1 MTVTALKKE
10 MAMDE
15 VQNNATVEN
24 DAADKRVSE
33 NRVSDNYAPD
43 NRASDNNTAWQ
54 KVCTKNDLVAFSGV
68 AAWLETADGPAQAAI
83 FYLPGQEKGEVDALF
98 ALDHHDPFSN
108 ANVIARGIVGDLKG
122 AAVVASPIYKQHFRL
137 EDGQC
142 LEEENVK
149 LRTWKIEFKGDEVWV
164 EG

>member
-1 MTVTALKKE
+1 MTATALKKE
-10 MAMDE
+10 MDTMA
-15 VQNNATVEN
+15 
-24 DAADKRVSE
+24 S
-33 NRVSDNYAPD
+33 PD
-43 NRASDNNTAWQ
+43 GRTWQ
-54 KVCTKNDLVAFSGV
+54 KVCTKADLVEFSGV
-68 AAWLETADGPAQAAI
+68 AAWLETAEGPAQVAI
-83 FYLPGQEKGEVDALF
+83 FYLPGLREQGDELY

-142 LEEENVK
+142 LEDEDVK
-149 LRTWKIEFKGDEVWV
+149 LRTWQVEFKGDEVWV

>member
-1 MTVTALKKE
+1 MTATAMKK
-10 MAMDE
+10 AMD
-15 VQNNATVEN
+15 TVDSEN
-24 DAADKRVSE
+24 DK
-33 NRVSDNYAPD
+33 
-43 NRASDNNTAWQ
+43 AWQ
-54 KVCTKNDLVAFSGV
+54 KVCTKVDLVEFSGV
-68 AAWLETADGPAQAAI
+68 AAWLETADGPAQVAI
-83 FYLPGQEKGEVDALF
+83 FYLPDQGNELF

-142 LEEENVK
+142 LEDEDVK
-149 LRTWKIEFKGDEVWV
+149 LRTWKIEFKGDEVWI

>member
-1 MTVTALKKE
+1 MTATALKE
-10 MAMDE
+10 ERETMAS
-15 VQNNATVEN
+15 QNGE
-24 DAADKRVSE
+24 
-33 NRVSDNYAPD
+33 
-43 NRASDNNTAWQ
+43 AWQ
-54 KVCTKNDLVAFSGV
+54 KVCNLADLVEFSGV
-68 AAWLETADGPAQAAI
+68 AAWLETAEGPAQVAI
-83 FYLPGQEKGEVDALF
+83 FYLPGQGNELF

-142 LEEENVK
+142 LEDEDVK
-149 LRTWKIEFKGDEVWV
+149 LRTWKIELRGDEVWI